1 MAIIARRRLRKIMK
15 ILSVT
20 NMFPTTKRPYHGI
33 FVKEFVDA
41 LVRLGVE
48 VETCF
53 TDTNHGR
60 QSYFTMLP
68 RLRRIVARKQYDVI
82 HAHHTYSLYQVK
94 FAQLWSGSRAPVVF
108 TIHEGESM
116 MPADVRDEK
125 SDWLKRLAYLKKP
138 KRWALDLADSVVSV
152 NQPIPRVLG
161 YQGDYEVIPPGVD
174 MDLFKPMDRLQ
185 CRERLGL
192 SSEQK
197 VLLFPADPGNP
208 FKGFRLVEESLAG
221 LPANVN
227 VITGGSILH
236 EEMPLYMNA
245 ADAIVQL
252 SEFEASPMVIKEAM
266 AVNVPMVS
274 TDAGDAK
281 SIFGSV
287 PGYYIT
293 EKDTSHVVESLQQAL
308 EFGSETSGRERIL
321 DLGLSL
327 QQVAKQYC
335 DIYEKALKSK
345 AHGET

>member
-1 MAIIARRRLRKIMK
+1 MK

-20 NMFPTTKRPYHGI
+20 NMYPTEKRPYHGI

-41 LVRLGVE
+41 LEGLGVE

-53 TDTNHGR
+53 TDTNRGR
-60 QSYFTMLP
+60 QAYFTVFP
-68 RLRRIVARKQYDVI
+68 GLRRTIARRQYNVI

-94 FAQLWSGSRAPVVF
+94 LAQFLTGTQAPVVF

-116 MPADVRDEK
+116 IPADVRDDK
-125 SDWLKRLAYLKKP
+125 SDWLKKLVYLKQP
-138 KRWALDLADSVVSV
+138 KRKALEMADAVVSV
-152 NQPIPRVLG
+152 NEPIPRTLG
-161 YQGDYEVIPPGVD
+161 YRGDYEVIPPGVNLE
-174 MDLFKPMDRLQ
+174 LFKPLDRLQ
-185 CRERLGL
+185 CRERLGIPA
-192 SSEQK
+192 QDR

-208 FKGFRLVEESLAG
+208 FKGFTLVEESVAS
-221 LPANVN
+221 LPFEVN
-227 VITGGSILH
+227 VITGGKILH

-245 ADAIVQL
+245 ADAVVQL

-287 PGYYIT
+287 SGYYIT
-293 EKDTSHVVESLQQAL
+293 EKDAQHVSEALLPAL
-308 EFGSETSGRERIL
+308 EFRQATHGRERIL

-327 QQVAKQYC
+327 GQVARRYC
-335 DIYEKALKSK
+335 DIYEKVLKSK
-345 AHGET
+345 GRAA